1 MRVTRVFALLDQ
13 LRGRLRPVAAE
24 VLAQALGVSVR
35 TIYRDM
41 AMLQAMGA
49 PVRGEPGMGY
59 QLEKGYFLPPL
70 QFGPNE
76 LEALML
82 GLRLVMARG
91 DPEMADSARQVAA
104 KVSSVLPAEERDP
117 FLRLPLQAFS
127 RAAEERAG
135 EGQWLALL
143 RGAIRQRAVLRI
155 RYRDLEGRLSEREV
169 RPLGLTIFDTV
180 WLLTAWCELRD
191 DFRNF
196 RVERL
201 VSVVP
206 AGTVFRHEKG
216 KRFEDYLSALKGSGE

>member
-13 LRGRLRPVAAE
+13 LRGRLRPVSAE
-24 VLAQALGVSVR
+24 ALAQALGVSVR

-91 DPEMADSARQVAA
+91 DSEMADAARQVAA

-117 FLRLPLQAFS
+117 FLRLPLQAVS
-127 RAAEERAG
+127 RVAEELAG

-143 RGAIRQRAVLRI
+143 RGAIRQRTVLRI
-155 RYRDLEGRLSEREV
+155 HYRDLEGRLSEREV
-169 RPLGLTIFDTV
+169 RPLGLTIFDRV
-180 WLLTAWCELRD
+180 WLLTAWCELRG

-206 AGTVFRHEKG
+206 TGAVFRHEKG
-216 KRFEDYLSALKGSGE
+216 KRFEDYLGTLAGPGE